1 MGIRSD
7 VAIALKN
14 NVFEGLSAE
23 SKKTLEEWFQQ
34 ASGLTEEGV
43 LFYAERVKW
52 YNETY
57 EDLIALYDDLESFDE
72 EDYLI
77 LVGCHDFPHTTE
89 SDAGD
94 WYDNPWDIYKS
105 VSVRIVWEDP
115 PSAYER
121 GFEALAKPYRAQKD
135 IFDKASLTG

>member
-1 MGIRSD
+1 MGISSD
-7 VAIALKN
+7 VVVALKN

-23 SKKTLEEWFQQ
+23 SKETLKEWFKL

-43 LFYAERVKW
+43 LFYGENVKW

-57 EDLIALYDDLESFDE
+57 EDLIAFYNDLENFDE

-77 LVGCHDFPHTTE
+77 LVGCHGYPHSTKA
-89 SDAGD
+89 DAGD
-94 WYDNPWDIYKS
+94 WYDNPWDIYKA
-105 VSVRIVWEDP
+105 VSVRIAWEDP
-115 PSAYER
+115 PSAYE
-121 GFEALAKPYRAQKD
+121 GGLLSKLQAIRAQRD

>member
-7 VAIALKN
+7 VSIALKN

-23 SKKTLEEWFQQ
+23 SKKTLKEWFKL

-43 LFYAERVKW
+43 LFYAEMVKW
-52 YNETY
+52 YNNYY
-57 EDLIALYDDLESFDE
+57 EDLIALYNDLENFDE

-77 LVGCHDFPHTTE
+77 LVGCHDYPHSTE
-89 SDAGD
+89 SDIGD
-94 WYDNPWDIYKS
+94 WQDNPWDIYKA
-105 VSVRIVWEDP
+105 VSVQIVWEDP
-115 PSAYER
+115 PSAYEG
-121 GFEALAKPYRAQKD
+121 GFEALNQAIRAQRD